1 MSMVSVITNSH
12 GIIIT
17 ENFVKPFC
25 PNVSSAQRVKI
36 ARWSILVY
44 GIIALGIAIGD
55 LPNLYTIALIAYEGI
70 TQVVPVI
77 IFSLYWKRSNKRG
90 ALLGFTAGLIIAI
103 VVAMLIIIYG
113 QSFVWTGG
121 VIGLAVNVIIHVIC
135 GFVCPKDEHV
145 DELFDMIRDYED
157 EMDGDVK
164 PVVA

>member
-1 MSMVSVITNSH
+1 
-12 GIIIT
+12 
-17 ENFVKPFC
+17 
-25 PNVSSAQRVKI
+25 
-36 ARWSILVY
+36 
-44 GIIALGIAIGD
+44 
-55 LPNLYTIALIAYEGI
+55 
-70 TQVVPVI
+70 
-77 IFSLYWKRSNKRG
+77 

-164 PVVA
+164 PVLA